1 MNLNDG
7 WYVVY
12 ILMLALNTFMCNK
25 HGFGLN
31 TWQHW
36 AWFGIVVMSFIA
48 GQECVG

>member
-1 MNLNDG
+1 MNVG

-12 ILMLALNTFMCNK
+12 ILMITINSAMTTF

-36 AWFGIVVMSFIA
+36 VWFVMLVLTFIA
-48 GQECVG
+48 GQNCK